1 MNGDAGVDVGDVVVA
16 GAGAAAAVGSEE
28 GGDSL
33 ESRLR
38 RIPVTV
44 AETWTTKSRP
54 LYRLGLCPCA
64 IPYPWC
70 RNFLFELTN

>member
-1 MNGDAGVDVGDVVVA
+1 MNADAGVGDGDVVVVDVA
-16 GAGAAAAVGSEE
+16 AAAAVGNEE
-28 GGDSL
+28 SDDSL

-44 AETWTTKSRP
+44 AEKWTTTSRP